1 MKKILITGATGFVG
15 INLKESLN
23 ENEIETLN
31 IRYIPN
37 QKIEIKSDVVIH
49 LAGKAHDLKKVSGAN
64 DYNDANF
71 ELTKQ
76 VFDAFLQS
84 GASTFI
90 FMSTVKA
97 VADKVDGTLVE
108 NIVPNP
114 KTNYGITKR
123 KAEEYIL
130 NTQLSEGK
138 RFYILRP
145 CMIHGPNNKGNLNLL
160 YKVVNKG
167 LPWPLAAFKN
177 ERSFLSITNLCFV
190 INEIIKNE
198 FIESGI
204 YNLAD
209 DEFLSTND
217 LVKIIASVSNK
228 KNFSIAIPKVV
239 IYNIAKLG
247 DFINVPL
254 NSETIQKLTEDYRV
268 SNQKIKTAIGIER
281 LPFTAEQG
289 LKHTIQSFISK

>member
-1 MKKILITGATGFVG
+1 MKKVLITGATGFVG
-15 INLKESLN
+15 TNLKEYLS
-23 ENEIETLN
+23 ENKIETLN
-31 IRYIPN
+31 IRFIPN

-49 LAGKAHDLKKVSGAN
+49 LAGKAHDLKKVSRAN
-64 DYNDANF
+64 DYNEANF

-84 GASTFI
+84 DASTFI

-97 VADKVDGTLVE
+97 VADKVDGTLGE

-114 KTNYGITKR
+114 KTHYGITKR

-130 NTQLSEGK
+130 NTQISEGK

-167 LPWPLAAFKN
+167 LPWPLVAFKN
-177 ERSFLSITNLCFV
+177 ERSFLSISNLCFV

-198 FIESGI
+198 AVESGI
-204 YNLAD
+204 YNVAD

-228 KNFSIAIPKVV
+228 KNLSLAIPKVV
-239 IYNIAKLG
+239 INNIAKMG
-247 DFINVPL
+247 DLIKFPL
-254 NSETIQKLTEDYRV
+254 NSETVQKLTEDYRV
-268 SNQKIKTAIGIER
+268 SNQKIKNAIGIES
-281 LPFTAEQG
+281 LPCTAEQG